1 MKIYYSEILKKQPI
15 FNIGVIGHVAH
26 GKSTLV
32 RSITGTKTQKHSS
45 EKVRNITIN
54 IGYANSKI
62 YIDKLGIYVT
72 CPTNMD
78 FDDDESLKLV
88 AHISFVDVPG
98 HEAYMSNMVS
108 GSAVMNSTIL
118 VVASNE
124 NIPQPQTYEHFEAIK
139 NINVEEFIILQ
150 NKCDLIEYEKNEEVL
165 EKIKSFVRNSI
176 AENSTIIPS
185 SIQND
190 VNRQEILKNLVRS
203 SSLNNFNNLSNK
215 LNKNLRMTII
225 RSFDVNKQNSF
236 YTDLKGGVVGG
247 SLLSGILKVNDYVE
261 IRPGF
266 ISNGKYRPIY
276 CKVLSLKSDT
286 RELDFA
292 VPGGLIGVG
301 LDIDP
306 SLSKNNGMLGQTL
319 GEIGKLPDVCKELA
333 IEYTLI
339 NRIDNYDGKF
349 KNDEKIMVNINSMN
363 ITGKLVKVSKKKKYF
378 IVNLEKPVCIDAE
391 QNVAI
396 FKMISGK
403 WILYAN
409 GIFKEGIPIEKDDS
423 ELEIA
428 NEYTFEKEH
437 IELVND
443 IEVNTQDLDSYEN
456 LLKNVEFKRS
466 TSKRTYIPPPVMR
479 KVNKDSVFTN
489 YREMVDFLNKDSKE
503 IKYDNLFLDFIKQET
518 STTCDLNKE
527 GLAIRGVFRVSNLQN
542 IMINFLNKYKK
553 CNTCSSFNSYLKK
566 SDRLLI
572 KSCLDCKSEF
582 SIN

>member
-32 RSITGTKTQKHSS
+32 KSITGTKTQKHSS

-62 YIDKLGIYVT
+62 YIDKSGIYVT

-118 VVASNE
+118 VIASNE

-165 EKIKSFVRNSI
+165 EKIKSFVQNSV
-176 AENSTIIPS
+176 AENATIIPS

-203 SSLNNFNNLSNK
+203 CSLNNFSKLSKKINE
-215 LNKNLRMTII
+215 NLRMTII

-236 YTDLKGGVVGG
+236 YYDLKGGVVGG
-247 SLLSGILKVNDYVE
+247 SLLSGILKINDYVE

-266 ISNGKYRPIY
+266 ISGNKYRPIY

-286 RELDFA
+286 RDLEYA

-306 SLSKNNGMLGQTL
+306 SFCKNNGMLGQTL
-319 GEIGKLPDVCKELA
+319 GEIDKLPDVCKELA
-333 IEYTLI
+333 IEYTFI
-339 NRIDNYDGKF
+339 NRIDKIDENF
-349 KNDEKIMVNINSMN
+349 KTNESIMVNINSMN
-363 ITGKLVKVSKKKKYF
+363 IVGKLIKVSKKKKFF
-378 IVNLEKPVCIDAE
+378 IINLEKPVCIDVD
-391 QNVAI
+391 QNVAV

-403 WILYAN
+403 WVLFAN
-409 GIFKEGIPIEKDDS
+409 GIFKEGIPIEKDNSEYEIIQKYIIEKDS
-423 ELEIA
+423 
-428 NEYTFEKEH
+428 
-437 IELVND
+437 IELIND
-443 IEVNTQDLDSYEN
+443 VEIKNEE
-456 LLKNVEFKRS
+456 LKDYNELVENVEFKS
-466 TSKRTYIPPPVMR
+466 AATKKTYILPPQIR

-489 YREMVDFLNKDSKE
+489 YREMLDFLNKSSKE

-527 GLAIRGVFRVSNLQN
+527 GLAIRGVFRVNNLQN
-542 IMINFLNKYKK
+542 IMVNFLNKYKK
-553 CNTCSSFNSYLKK
+553 CNTCNSYNSYLKK
-566 SDRLLI
+566 NNRLLI

-582 SIN
+582 NIN